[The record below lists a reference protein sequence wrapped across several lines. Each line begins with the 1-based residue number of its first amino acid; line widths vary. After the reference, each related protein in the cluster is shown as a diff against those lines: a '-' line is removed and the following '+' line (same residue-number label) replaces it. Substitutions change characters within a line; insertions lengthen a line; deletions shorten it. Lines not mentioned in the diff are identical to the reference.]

1 MNVGLEAVATNE
13 EAIHN
18 KVNRKI
24 SITLIALEIIIE
36 SHQTIMKGIKKI
48 IIISKTI
55 IYLDSKIDNTKMR
68 IDVRTVK
75 DIKTHTTKEVH
86 PLQKVG
92 FNLAM
97 L

>member
-1 MNVGLEAVATNE
+1 
-13 EAIHN
+13 
-18 KVNRKI
+18 
-24 SITLIALEIIIE
+24 
-36 SHQTIMKGIKKI
+36 MKGIREI

-68 IDVRTVK
+68 TDVRTVK

-92 FNLAM
+92 INLAM